1 MKTLILIPAYNA
13 GRWLNQLIERM
24 PPDVDRTDILIVDD
38 GSTDDTLPIAQRCG
52 VSVTSHGR
60 NLGKGAALKTGF
72 DIGRSRGYDTI
83 VTLDADLQHPPE
95 LIPSLVH
102 AIKLGKADLIIGA
115 RHRHG
120 TTMSIARRISN
131 ALTSA
136 LVSWRV
142 GQKIPDSQSGFRAI
156 RSGILKEIQLTT
168 SRYETETELLIKAAD
183 RGFRIGHVPIPTIYA
198 GETSSI
204 RHVVDT
210 CRFIRL
216 FIKLLFERSTKKAG

>member
-1 MKTLILIPAYNA
+1 VN
-13 GRWLNQLIERM
+13 RS
-24 PPDVDRTDILIVDD
+24 DILIVDD

-52 VSVTSHGR
+52 VSVASHGR

-72 DIGRSRGYDTI
+72 DIGRSQSYDTI

-102 AIKLGKADLIIGA
+102 PIKDGKADLVIGA

-136 LVSWRV
+136 LVTWRV

-156 RSGILKEIQLTT
+156 RSEILKAIPLTT

-183 RGFRIGHVPIPTIYA
+183 QGFRIGHVSIPTIYA
-198 GETSSI
+198 GEASGI
-204 RHVVDT
+204 RHIVDT

-216 FIKLLFERSTKKAG
+216 FFRLLFHRSIKKAG